1 MFTDR
6 EIDDL
11 CEFVLNSATRAGAT
25 AQGAAQ
31 ALVGRIASS
40 HPGAPALGPVLPLA
54 MAAAALETMLDD
66 ESDRAAAVT
75 LWRAA
80 ALIAAEVLA
89 LQVRAGAT
97 AGPTVGELR
106 ARFGQ
111 DADAGSGAGG

>member
-1 MFTDR
+1 MFTTR

-11 CEFVLNSATRAGAT
+11 CEFVLRSVARAGTT
-25 AQGAAQ
+25 AEGAAR
-31 ALVGRIASS
+31 ALVARIASS
-40 HPGAPALGPVLPLA
+40 DPDAPALGPVLPLA

-66 ESDRAAAVT
+66 ESDRRAAAT

-89 LQVRAGAT
+89 LQVQAGVA
-97 AGPTVGELR
+97 AGPTVGQLR

-111 DADAGSGAGG
+111 DAEAGSEAVG